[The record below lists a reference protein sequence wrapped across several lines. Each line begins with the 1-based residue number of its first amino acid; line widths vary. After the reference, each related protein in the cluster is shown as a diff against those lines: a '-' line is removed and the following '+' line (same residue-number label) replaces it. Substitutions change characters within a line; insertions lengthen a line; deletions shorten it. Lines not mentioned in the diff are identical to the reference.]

1 MLFNSSF
8 DSHGDTS
15 SGSDYNSGM
24 MLYRG
29 LLVGQ
34 GTVLT
39 PLWEDSRLFPSTAVT
54 LEIVLLLAVSL
65 GVPGHCQVDRE

>member
-29 LLVGQ
+29 LLVM
-34 GTVLT
+34 T